1 MKYCRFVAVLIL
13 LTGFVFGQGK
23 FSASYLADGLLN
35 AVSDPTNQAVLG
47 GTALGAA
54 LAYPID
60 LKVKDYAQTKGLL
73 PKNVSH
79 FGDRYGGRW
88 AHKILWSSIL
98 ATSWANKEHGRNVYR
113 KIEYSTVAML
123 TNGIITHIM
132 KVSFGRVR
140 PNGGCCKSFPSGHTS
155 HSFTVAAIAHELFG
169 DIIGTVAYLTAPL
182 VAVSRINDNKHYL
195 SDVVFGAGLGTAIG
209 RGFASQYQNGK
220 SIIQP
225 NSGLS
230 LRFSLPL

>member
-1 MKYCRFVAVLIL
+1 MI
-13 LTGFVFGQGK
+13 
-23 FSASYLADGLLN
+23 
-35 AVSDPTNQAVLG
+35 LG
-47 GTALGAA
+47 GATLGAL

-60 LKVKDYAQTKGLL
+60 LKVKSFAQTKGLL

-79 FGDRYGGRW
+79 FGDEYGGRW
-88 AHKILWSSIL
+88 AHWVLWSSIL
-98 ATSWANKEHGRNVYR
+98 ATSWANKDHGRNVYR
-113 KIEYSTVAML
+113 KMEYSTAAMV
-123 TNGIITHIM
+123 TNGIITHLM

-169 DIIGTVAYLTAPL
+169 DAVGTIAYLTAAL

-195 SDVVFGAGLGTAIG
+195 SDVVLGAGLGTVIG
-209 RGFASQYQNGK
+209 RGFSSQYNKGV

-225 NSGLS
+225 SAKLS
-230 LRFSLPL
+230 LRIALPL